1 MLPPLIAPAA
11 HLTARP
17 RQDFDV
23 PQIKIIAKLRDAWP
37 RRIYSSPSALANG
50 RTAREAEYCLPMDD
64 SELHLPAALG
74 MERGPCPV
82 CRYPLWQYEISPGDR
97 DTEQRSFICPLCGHS
112 ETKVVPA
119 LRLAS

>member
-23 PQIKIIAKLRDAWP
+23 SQIKVIAKLRDAWP
-37 RRIYSSPSALANG
+37 RRIYSSPSALADG

-64 SELHLPAALG
+64 SELHSLRPARFLRPKMAG
-74 MERGPCPV
+74 R
-82 CRYPLWQYEISPGDR
+82 IS
-97 DTEQRSFICPLCGHS
+97 S
-112 ETKVVPA
+112 
-119 LRLAS
+119 